1 MDSIDTKIEKA
12 LRDKNIT
19 KIMHKASKSFSCRL
33 DPDEIYTC
41 QINALW
47 KSFQNFKPDF
57 GTKFTTYLYSGVY
70 IECLKELKFK
80 EKSNRCNKKLH
91 DNISRENGDILKIDL
106 MDEVLNS
113 EEFDLLND
121 KISNMTINEMAA
133 VRDYSRET
141 VRKKLKKISGRI
153 KDKFN

>member
-1 MDSIDTKIEKA
+1 
-12 LRDKNIT
+12 
-19 KIMHKASKSFSCRL
+19 
-33 DPDEIYTC
+33 
-41 QINALW
+41 
-47 KSFQNFKPDF
+47 
-57 GTKFTTYLYSGVY
+57 
-70 IECLKELKFK
+70 
-80 EKSNRCNKKLH
+80 
-91 DNISRENGDILKIDL
+91 

>member
-57 GTKFTTYLYSGVY
+57 GTKFTT
-70 IECLKELKFK
+70 
-80 EKSNRCNKKLH
+80 
-91 DNISRENGDILKIDL
+91 
-106 MDEVLNS
+106 
-113 EEFDLLND
+113 
-121 KISNMTINEMAA
+121 
-133 VRDYSRET
+133 
-141 VRKKLKKISGRI
+141 
-153 KDKFN
+153 